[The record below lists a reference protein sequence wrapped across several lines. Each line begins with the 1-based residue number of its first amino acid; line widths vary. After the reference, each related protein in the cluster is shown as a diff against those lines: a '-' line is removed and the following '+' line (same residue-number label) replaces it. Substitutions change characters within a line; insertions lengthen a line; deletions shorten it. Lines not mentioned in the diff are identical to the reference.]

1 MKRRIWLL
9 GGAGAAAALAGVAWQ
24 QARAPR
30 TEPAPPGLWQTRLA
44 RPEGGEL
51 DFSTLR
57 GAPLVLNFWATWC
70 APCIKEMPELDQF
83 QRDFA
88 GRGWRVVGLAV
99 DNPSAVR
106 EFLKKTPV
114 SYAIALAGFEGS
126 QLSREL
132 GNDKGGLPFTVVFD
146 RTGALAHRRL
156 GQTSLAELTAWARD
170 L

>member
-1 MKRRIWLL
+1 MKRRVWLL
-9 GGAGAAAALAGVAWQ
+9 GGAGAAAALVGVGWQ
-24 QARAPR
+24 QSRAPR
-30 TEPAPPGLWQTRLA
+30 AEPAPAGLWQTRMT

-51 DFSTLR
+51 DFGTLL

-88 GRGWRVVGLAV
+88 GRGWRVVGVAV

-146 RTGALAHRRL
+146 RTGALVHRRL
-156 GQTSLAELTAWARD
+156 GQTSLAELTGWARSF
-170 L
+170 